1 MNAHLR
7 LARKSDLV
15 AYTALLQRTCE
26 VAFPNPK
33 IGLTKECFP
42 KEVFATADTQAYLL
56 KSNLTI
62 SSNQKTWL
70 VVEKKKLIGA
80 ITTEKKGKV
89 SDVRGFYVAPE
100 RQGQGIGKIVWERA
114 SKFADGRPV
123 TLEIYAH
130 NKKSIALYKK
140 RGFVVDTTKRQAWSH
155 WPEWPK
161 GVRAR
166 KLYMRR
172 GPQRPGKVGKKK

>member
-1 MNAHLR
+1 MNVHIR

-15 AYTALLQRTCE
+15 AYTDLLQRTCE

-33 IGLTKECFP
+33 IGLTKKCFS
-42 KEVFATADTQAYLL
+42 KEVFATENTQTYL
-56 KSNLTI
+56 KSNLKR
-62 SSNQKTWL
+62 SPHQRTWL
-70 VVEKKKLIGA
+70 AVEKKKLIGA
-80 ITTEKKGKV
+80 VTIEKKGKEC
-89 SDVRGFYVAPE
+89 DVRGFYVAPE
-100 RQGQGIGKIVWERA
+100 RQGQGIGNLLWERA
-114 SKFADGRPV
+114 SKFTDYRPV

-140 RGFVVDTTKRQAWSH
+140 WGFFVDTTKKPAWSH

-166 KLYMRR
+166 RLYMRFDQPPRRR
-172 GPQRPGKVGKKK
+172 GKRTK